1 MVIVEQT
8 VQELKQLMREMML
21 EIGELKERIIYLERE
36 VARRETPPA
45 TTSREKIQIQGESY
59 EGIGRIYSEG
69 YHICPFEYGQP
80 RNEDCLF
87 CIALMEKG

>member
-1 MVIVEQT
+1 MEKT

-36 VARRETPPA
+36 VVRREIAPD
-45 TTSREKIQIQGESY
+45 TTGRENAIKIQGESY

-87 CIALMEKG
+87 CIALLEKE